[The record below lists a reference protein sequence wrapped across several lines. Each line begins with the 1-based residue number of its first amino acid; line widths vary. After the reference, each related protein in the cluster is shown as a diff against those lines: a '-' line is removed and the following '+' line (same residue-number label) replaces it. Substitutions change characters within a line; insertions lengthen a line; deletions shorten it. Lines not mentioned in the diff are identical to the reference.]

1 MLSVAA
7 LHVQNQP
14 EKATLEVDEEN
25 TTNVSSLE
33 LNPLTWQTQSHSFLQ
48 LVESVQCMLPS
59 AKFTFSKFCVLFYEK
74 EKKTTLSCPFLNR
87 SLQLRFLES
96 SPLLT
101 VDANINCSAS
111 CSAQPVCWQQI
122 SCRDSTHRAGCRG

>member
-74 EKKTTLSCPFLNR
+74 EKKKHFLVLSWTEVF
-87 SLQLRFLES
+87 
-96 SPLLT
+96 
-101 VDANINCSAS
+101 S
-111 CSAQPVCWQQI
+111 CVF
-122 SCRDSTHRAGCRG
+122 

>member
-33 LNPLTWQTQSHSFLQ
+33 LNPLTWQTQSHSFLLWNQ
-48 LVESVQCMLPS
+48 SNVCYHLQNSLSVNS
-59 AKFTFSKFCVLFYEK
+59 VFCFMK
-74 EKKTTLSCPFLNR
+74 KKKKTTLSCPFLNR